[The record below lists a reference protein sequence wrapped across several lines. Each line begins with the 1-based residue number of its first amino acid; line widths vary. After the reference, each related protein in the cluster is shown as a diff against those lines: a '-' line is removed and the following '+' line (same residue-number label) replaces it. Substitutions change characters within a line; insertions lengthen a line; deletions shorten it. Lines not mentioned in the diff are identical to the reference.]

1 MIDEEKPEKKAEE
14 EKEPTLTE
22 LINRAYEAWRR
33 WRRPQPERRFG
44 YGERDG

>member
-1 MIDEEKPEKKAEE
+1 MTEEKKAEEKAEE

-22 LINRAYEAWRR
+22 LINRTYEAWKRR
-33 WRRPQPERRFG
+33 RHPQPERRYG